1 MDEKEPTLQG
11 ARVATRGIT
20 YPRRL
25 RMVVYDDKR
34 SNLLAGSF
42 DILYISKHI
51 STREDMW
58 KLTVTY
64 RGYGRGG

>member
-20 YPRRL
+20 DPRRL
-25 RMVVYDDKR
+25 RIVVYDDK

-42 DILYISKHI
+42 DILYCILASI
-51 STREDMW
+51 YRAREDMW
-58 KLTVTY
+58 E
-64 RGYGRGG
+64 RHGYIPRL